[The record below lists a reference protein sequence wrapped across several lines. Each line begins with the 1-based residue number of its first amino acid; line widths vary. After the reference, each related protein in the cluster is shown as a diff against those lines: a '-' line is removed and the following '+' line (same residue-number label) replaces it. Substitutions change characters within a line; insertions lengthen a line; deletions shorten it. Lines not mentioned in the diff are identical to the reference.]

1 MIAIQKER
9 GGVHL
14 HLIGVHEDYEDERPP
29 EETTDRGEEDAKTNI
44 EGDSIEPAH
53 SQLEKDGQD
62 VLNWSQP
69 RWRMTKKDIIG
80 TETIL

>member
-14 HLIGVHEDYEDERPP
+14 HLIGVQEDYEAERPP

-53 SQLEKDGQD
+53 S
-62 VLNWSQP
+62 
-69 RWRMTKKDIIG
+69 
-80 TETIL
+80 